1 MDPTLNGEVMF
12 FLQTVKE
19 QLTEH
24 FQGLFLYCKENVG
37 HLIWNLLV
45 IFFIFSAAKAVL
57 RWISFLTSRT
67 MERSHQKLEEF
78 QSRRVDSLMTLT
90 RSAARY
96 LIYFIAL
103 LLVLA
108 RFGGDT
114 VQKLLLA
121 VGSIGGIAF
130 GFGAQNLVKDV
141 VTGLFIIF
149 ENQFSVGDYIQT
161 EEATGTVE
169 AIAVRVTYL
178 RSAKGDQI
186 IVPNGSIG
194 RVINYT
200 RGSYIAAIIVST
212 AYEADTRQVMEAMEQ
227 ILARY
232 AEEHQELIEE
242 PPVIRGID
250 TFGESTVDI
259 SIACRVKP
267 MKQWEVERG
276 MRLAI
281 KEGFDSRGIEFPYPR
296 MVTIPWG
303 EQAAQPSEAP
313 ADRSGW
319 QPAATL
325 PEEDGGDQN
334 DADGDGLPDDDD
346 D

>member
-1 MDPTLNGEVMF
+1 
-12 FLQTVKE
+12 
-19 QLTEH
+19 
-24 FQGLFLYCKENVG
+24 
-37 HLIWNLLV
+37 
-45 IFFIFSAAKAVL
+45 
-57 RWISFLTSRT
+57 
-67 MERSHQKLEEF
+67 
-78 QSRRVDSLMTLT
+78 
-90 RSAARY
+90 
-96 LIYFIAL
+96 
-103 LLVLA
+103 
-108 RFGGDT
+108 
-114 VQKLLLA
+114 
-121 VGSIGGIAF
+121 
-130 GFGAQNLVKDV
+130 
-141 VTGLFIIF
+141 
-149 ENQFSVGDYIQT
+149 
-161 EEATGTVE
+161 
-169 AIAVRVTYL
+169 
-178 RSAKGDQI
+178 
-186 IVPNGSIG
+186 
-194 RVINYT
+194 
-200 RGSYIAAIIVST
+200 
-212 AYEADTRQVMEAMEQ
+212 MEAMEQ

-303 EQAAQPSEAP
+303 EQAAQPPEAP

-325 PEEDGGDQN
+325 PEEDSGDQN

-346 D
+346 